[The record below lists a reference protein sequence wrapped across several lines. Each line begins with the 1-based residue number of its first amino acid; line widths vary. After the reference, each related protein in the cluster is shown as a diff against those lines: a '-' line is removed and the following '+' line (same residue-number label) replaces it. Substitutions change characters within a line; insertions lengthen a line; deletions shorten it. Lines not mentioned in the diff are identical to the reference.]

1 MKIRKVKWANH
12 PILGN
17 LEIDLINPTTG
28 EPSDTIVF
36 AGENGT
42 GKTSIL
48 DTISAFLNSEPFEY
62 FEFIEYSVGTEI
74 FKAVPTSDGN
84 AHKPF
89 YDIIDVQGVTH
100 KIRADKNNRPELI
113 VSNTKDIRHPG
124 CVFSKARADYKT
136 QEIRS
141 TTTKSLDVDKY
152 DTDNEDDF
160 TSLKQL
166 LVDIHN
172 QDSSDYSELNKSKA
186 EHGQQPMAWPE
197 FYSSSK
203 IFRFKN
209 SFDSFFDKLKYDRV
223 KDDNNE
229 KVILFTKN
237 GKTISIDK
245 LSTGEK
251 QIVFRGSYLLKNN
264 KNLSGAVIMIDEPE
278 LSMHPKW
285 QMNILKYY
293 KDLFTISATQ
303 NVQILIATHSAYV
316 LEESLSN
323 KTNNLVI
330 VLNEVNGVISV
341 KKIDAPSVLPTITSA
356 ETNYLAFDIASN
368 DYHIELYGWLQ
379 NKEQKNTIK
388 SCDDFIKNN
397 AVYNSAIH
405 GKSSS
410 FRTTTYDTLS
420 TYIRNAIDH
429 PHPSKTYTET
439 ELRTSIELLIQLCV

>member
-48 DTISAFLNSEPFEY
+48 DTISAFLNSGPFEY

-166 LVDIHN
+166 L
-172 QDSSDYSELNKSKA
+172 Y
-186 EHGQQPMAWPE
+186 MA
-197 FYSSSK
+197 
-203 IFRFKN
+203 
-209 SFDSFFDKLKYDRV
+209 
-223 KDDNNE
+223 
-229 KVILFTKN
+229 T
-237 GKTISIDK
+237 
-245 LSTGEK
+245 
-251 QIVFRGSYLLKNN
+251 
-264 KNLSGAVIMIDEPE
+264 
-278 LSMHPKW
+278 
-285 QMNILKYY
+285 
-293 KDLFTISATQ
+293 
-303 NVQILIATHSAYV
+303 
-316 LEESLSN
+316 
-323 KTNNLVI
+323 
-330 VLNEVNGVISV
+330 
-341 KKIDAPSVLPTITSA
+341 
-356 ETNYLAFDIASN
+356 
-368 DYHIELYGWLQ
+368 
-379 NKEQKNTIK
+379 
-388 SCDDFIKNN
+388 
-397 AVYNSAIH
+397 
-405 GKSSS
+405 
-410 FRTTTYDTLS
+410 
-420 TYIRNAIDH
+420 
-429 PHPSKTYTET
+429 
-439 ELRTSIELLIQLCV
+439 